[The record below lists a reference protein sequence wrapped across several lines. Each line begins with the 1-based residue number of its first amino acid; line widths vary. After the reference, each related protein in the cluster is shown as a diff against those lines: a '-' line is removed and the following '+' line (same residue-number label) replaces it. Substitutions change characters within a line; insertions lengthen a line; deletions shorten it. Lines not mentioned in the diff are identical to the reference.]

1 LLSLKSEDVPPEQF
15 APLAIRQA
23 FHHPVNHRQESASLP
38 RHRLRQPSTAL
49 KKLHHHT
56 EANLGEGLTV
66 RKQRVKES
74 AERQAYDASDIMRLL
89 SSPIY
94 TTALPT
100 KQPER
105 YWLPLILLLS
115 GTLALAS
122 QCPSYLLAR
131 IATL

>member
-1 LLSLKSEDVPPEQF
+1 
-15 APLAIRQA
+15 
-23 FHHPVNHRQESASLP
+23 
-38 RHRLRQPSTAL
+38 
-49 KKLHHHT
+49 
-56 EANLGEGLTV
+56 LTV

-115 GTLALAS
+115 GTLGWR
-122 QCPSYLLAR
+122 PSVLL
-131 IATL
+131 IFSPE